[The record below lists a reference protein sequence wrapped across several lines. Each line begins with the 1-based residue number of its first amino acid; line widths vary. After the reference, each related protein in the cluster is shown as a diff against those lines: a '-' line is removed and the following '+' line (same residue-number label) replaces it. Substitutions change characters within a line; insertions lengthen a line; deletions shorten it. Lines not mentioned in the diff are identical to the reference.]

1 MPKKIY
7 PESKKKVNPLVKQ
20 VWESKIKQSQRLRAI
35 QSQVAVTAVVAR
47 TAQIQ
52 ATATMTPS
60 VLQRTV
66 ARKPAVTMNIDLPVP
81 ERKPRKTKRGKKAG
95 FIGNVRLDNVMGMY
109 KRKEITY
116 GQKKV
121 KKLERQDMR
130 LTAGTSNRISMPAS
144 GLLKTKKKKKKKT
157 ETVFG
162 RTVAKTRDEFS
173 GFVSKPKGKKKG
185 KKKTKSTKVRLM

>member
-1 MPKKIY
+1 
-7 PESKKKVNPLVKQ
+7 
-20 VWESKIKQSQRLRAI
+20 
-35 QSQVAVTAVVAR
+35 
-47 TAQIQ
+47 
-52 ATATMTPS
+52 
-60 VLQRTV
+60 
-66 ARKPAVTMNIDLPVP
+66 MNIDLPVP
-81 ERKPRKTKRGKKAG
+81 ERKPKKTKRGKKAG

-116 GQKKV
+116 GEKKV

-173 GFVSKPKGKKKG
+173 GFIN
-185 KKKTKSTKVRLM
+185 KTKKQTKRRKKSKTTKVRLL